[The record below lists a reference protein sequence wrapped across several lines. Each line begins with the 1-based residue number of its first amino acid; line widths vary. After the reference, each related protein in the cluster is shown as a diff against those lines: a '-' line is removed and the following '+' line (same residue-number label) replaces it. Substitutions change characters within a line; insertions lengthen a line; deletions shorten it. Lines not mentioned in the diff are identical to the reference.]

1 MSVYLNPNNTLG
13 FTRPLTQLVKRTLS
27 ITNPN
32 AQPVAFKVKTTA
44 PRLYCVR
51 PNSGRVEPGE
61 TVEVAVMLQAMKED
75 PPLNAKC
82 KDKFLIQSTFITPE
96 KESKALH
103 DIWSTPEGATDEAKV
118 FQQKL
123 KVAYL
128 KREDETLEE
137 VDESLP
143 HQASTMTAADSS
155 QFDTV
160 RQVPITNGPPAPIP
174 EFKQSTS
181 EERSPTPPNDFSA
194 AREEE
199 HHEEPPS
206 ELAPPPPVSV
216 FVQPAPEHESPVEHP
231 STLAPSPPNNELLIK
246 YKEAEAEIERLRGL
260 LAAAA
265 PPPEVSPEVPEL
277 RRRTRRLSDDET
289 IAPGSDV
296 GTMIGE
302 DVALQQ
308 EGVPLQVVVIIALGV
323 FITTYLFF

>member
-1 MSVYLNPNNTLG
+1 MSVYLSPNNTLG
-13 FTRPLTQLVKRTLS
+13 FMRPLTQLVKRTLS

-82 KDKFLIQSTFITPE
+82 KDKFLIQSTLITPE

-103 DIWSTPEGATDEAKV
+103 DIWSVPEGSSDEAKV

-128 KREDETLEE
+128 RREGETLEE
-137 VDESLP
+137 VDETSLP
-143 HQASTMTAADSS
+143 HQVSTMTAADSLQ

-160 RQVPITNGPPAPIP
+160 RQVPISDGPAPIP
-174 EFKQSTS
+174 EFKPSTS
-181 EERSPTPPNDFSA
+181 EERSPTPPNIFTA

-199 HHEEPPS
+199 HHDEPP
-206 ELAPPPPVSV
+206 LN
-216 FVQPAPEHESPVEHP
+216 QPNRHPEPSMEHP
-231 STLAPSPPNNELLIK
+231 STLAPPPPNDEIITR
-246 YKEAEAEIERLRGL
+246 YQEAEAEIKRLRGL

-265 PPPEVSPEVPEL
+265 PPPEVPEL
-277 RRRTRRLSDDET
+277 RRRTRRLSDDMT
-289 IAPGSDV
+289 NAPDSDV
-296 GTMIGE
+296 GTVTMVGE
-302 DVALQQ
+302 DMMLQQ
-308 EGVPLQVVVIIALGV
+308 DGVPLQVVVIIALGV